1 MPHFNGSKQGK
12 HKSVKKVKQVNNGEH
27 RTAEDGKGISF
38 KPITELQFDV
48 PKGVADDKRIRP
60 QEVFDGFK
68 DTNKSKS
75 KSKLKSTK

>member
-38 KPITELQFDV
+38 KPITIYS
-48 PKGVADDKRIRP
+48 G
-60 QEVFDGFK
+60 
-68 DTNKSKS
+68 
-75 KSKLKSTK
+75 